1 MSTYASSPETFDAL
15 LNLVARNVTREV
27 FVSLLLPLKLCDE
40 KGNLIETFHCAM
52 AYIKRNSPVLLADLV
67 LYDVCPKDCVL
78 FRGDLA
84 TEDQCPLC
92 GADRYDGEG
101 NAVRIFPY
109 VPLIPRIR
117 RFFASENWSRIFE
130 ASYQQSRRQPD
141 GFFEDVFDGSVFRRI
156 SAEVGHSKYKIPF
169 FFGVDGITMDG
180 CKRNLS
186 VEPIALVNC
195 WVPRHDRTKSEY
207 VLLGGLVPPNSK
219 NVRIFLEPLLEE
231 ATFEF
236 SVFDALTREFHD
248 CQVILIFGVF
258 DYMALGKFTCGNF
271 KPSYLAC
278 HECHFRGRC
287 NAHPCTASYM
297 GHFVYLAQEEK
308 ELRERSVEVLLPPD
322 KLGSSSSST
331 DGPPRKRSKR
341 FTMAAGKMAEDFP
354 GNVHNPRHPRRLNYQ
369 KSIPFINLYLPY
381 WHPRDCLGY
390 CGLHAW
396 LNKVL
401 FYFLSLSLSL
411 SMHVHLLIADVHMLD
426 TLVSQLAS

>member
-1 MSTYASSPETFDAL
+1 MSSPASPETFDAL
-15 LNLVARNVTREV
+15 LHLVARNVTREV
-27 FVSLLLPLKLCDE
+27 FVSLLLPLKLDDE
-40 KGNLIETFHCAM
+40 DGKLIDTHHCAM

-67 LYDVCPKDCVL
+67 LYDVCPGDCVL
-78 FRGDLA
+78 FRGVLA
-84 TEDQCPLC
+84 TEKQCPRC
-92 GADRYDGEG
+92 GADRYDGRG

-109 VPLIPRIR
+109 IPLIPRIR
-117 RFFASENWSRIFE
+117 RFYASENWSRMFE
-130 ASYQQSRRQPD
+130 ASYQQSRRQHD

-156 SAEVGHSKYKIPF
+156 SDEVGHSKYKIPF

-180 CKRNLS
+180 SKRNLS

-207 VLLGGLVPPNSK
+207 VLLGGLVPPTSK
-219 NVRIFLEPLLEE
+219 NSRVFLEPLLEE
-231 ATFEF
+231 VNSEF
-236 SVFDALTREFHD
+236 SVLDALTQKFHD

-258 DYMALGKFTCGNF
+258 DFMALGKYTCGNF

-278 HECHFRGRC
+278 HECHFRGRP
-287 NAHPCTASYM
+287 NKHPKTATYM

-308 ELRERSVEVLLPPD
+308 DLRERSVEALLPPD
-322 KLGSSSSST
+322 KLGSSSTST

-341 FTMAAGKMAEDFP
+341 FTMAAGKMAEEFP
-354 GNVHNPRHPRRLNYQ
+354 GTHENARHPRLLNYQ

-401 FYFLSLSLSL
+401 F
-411 SMHVHLLIADVHMLD
+411 
-426 TLVSQLAS
+426 